1 MNLIALSAK
10 LPKEQVKAL
19 KSLSERTRIPQSE
32 LIREGIDLVLERHKE
47 DVVTPELRRQIDKL
61 LSKDAHLLKRL
72 AKA

>member
-10 LPKEQVKAL
+10 LPREQMRAL

-32 LIREGIDLVLERHKE
+32 LLREGIDLVLERHKE

-61 LSKDAHLLKRL
+61 LSEDAHLLKRL